1 MQRNHSRRVQKAPEL
16 NVAWHLRKKHLE
28 GSRTHMTEVDPEGG
42 QPQPDRPG
50 GGPGR
55 PLVPSGPSF
64 RKVLSPPMR
73 INLNHSL
80 GLFDQIPIVTKDFP
94 VGHPSLQAKHA

>member
-1 MQRNHSRRVQKAPEL
+1 MQRNHSRRLQKAPEL

-55 PLVPSGPSF
+55 PLVPSGPS
-64 RKVLSPPMR
+64 RSAPGAKWAQLSEG
-73 INLNHSL
+73 S
-80 GLFDQIPIVTKDFP
+80 FTAYEDQSKPLVRS
-94 VGHPSLQAKHA
+94 V